1 MKSNSLL
8 VRLIAA
14 FAVITI
20 LALGAVFA
28 FMTWSTSAEFDRV
41 RERLDSQRASELGI
55 AATRYYMA
63 AGDWTGVQPY
73 VRHMGDM
80 WDWRIILTDENGTV
94 VADSDE
100 SLVGQVYSADPR
112 EGLIVAQVGDRDA
125 PGTLYMEPQN
135 PPGAERAMLAGLVKR
150 IGRFL
155 ILGLLVAFAASVVL
169 AWFLSRRILTPVTD
183 LRLAV
188 QRLGAGDLSQRVE
201 VKDPGELG
209 DLANAFNTMVGQ
221 LQQADATQRQMIA
234 DIAHEL
240 RTPLS
245 NIRGYVEA
253 IKDKVLEPDAET
265 IAVLDGE
272 AVLLSRLVEDLQELS
287 IVEAGQ
293 LTLQRQPEDVAQL
306 VAHAADAM
314 RTAASAKEV
323 ALSTAVDDELPL
335 VSVDYHRIS
344 QVLRNLLDNALAH
357 TPHGGSIAI
366 QARPQGGFIE
376 VSVTDTGE
384 GIRPEDV
391 PHVFDRFYR
400 ADRSRARATGGRG
413 LGLTISKELIEAHGG
428 AIGVESEPGEGSR
441 FWFTVPV
448 DAAEAPADGQAPHT
462 MH

>member
-1 MKSNSLL
+1 MKNHSLL
-8 VRLIAA
+8 FRLIAA

-20 LALGAVFA
+20 LALASVFA
-28 FMTWSTSAEFDRV
+28 FMSWSTSAEFDRF
-41 RERLDSQRASELGI
+41 REHLDNQRASELGI

-63 AGDWTGVQPY
+63 AGDWTGIQPY

-80 WDWRIILTDENGTV
+80 WDWRVILTDAEGVV
-94 VADSDE
+94 VADSEETLLGQAYSEE
-100 SLVGQVYSADPR
+100 SR
-112 EGLIVAQVGDRDA
+112 EGLIIAHVGDPKA
-125 PGTLYMEPQN
+125 AGTLYMEPQN
-135 PPGAERAMLAGLVKR
+135 PPGAERALFGGLVNR

-155 ILGLLVAFAASVVL
+155 ISGLLVAFAASVVL
-169 AWFLSRRILTPVTD
+169 AWFLSRRILTPVRD

-188 QRLGAGDLSQRVE
+188 QRLGAGDLSQRVD
-201 VKDPGELG
+201 VQDPGELG
-209 DLANAFNTMVGQ
+209 ELVNAFNTMVSQ
-221 LQQADATQRQMIA
+221 LQQADTTQRQMIA

-245 NIRGYVEA
+245 NIRGYVEG

-265 IAVLDGE
+265 IAILDGE
-272 AVLLSRLVEDLQELS
+272 ALLLSRLVEDLQELS

-293 LTLQRQPEDVAQL
+293 LALQRQPEDVAQL
-306 VAHAADAM
+306 VTHAAEAM
-314 RTAASAKEV
+314 HAAAVAKGV
-323 ALSTAVDDELPL
+323 AVSTQVDGELPL

-357 TPHGGSIAI
+357 TPEGGSITVTTA
-366 QARPQGGFIE
+366 PQGDFVE

-384 GIRPEDV
+384 GIEQENL

-413 LGLTISKELIEAHGG
+413 LGLTISKELVEAHGG
-428 AIGVESEPGEGSR
+428 KIGVESEPGEGSR

-448 DAAEAPADGQAPHT
+448 DRDDAPSTHPQG
-462 MH
+462 

>member
-41 RERLDSQRASELGI
+41 RERLDNQRASELGM
-55 AATRYYMA
+55 AATRYYVA

-73 VRHMGDM
+73 LRHMGDM
-80 WDWRIILTDENGTV
+80 WDWRIILTDADGTV

-100 SLVGQVYSADPR
+100 SLLGQTYSADPR
-112 EGLIVAQVGDRDA
+112 DGLIVAQVGDRKA

-135 PPGAERAMLAGLVKR
+135 PPGAERAMLAGLLKR

-155 ILGLLVAFAASVVL
+155 ILGLLVAFAASVAL

-188 QRLGAGDLSQRVE
+188 QRLGAGDLSQRVD

-209 DLANAFNTMVGQ
+209 ELANAFNTMVGQ

-293 LTLQRQPEDVAQL
+293 LTLQRQPEDIAQL
-306 VAHAADAM
+306 VAHAAEAM
-314 RTAASAKEV
+314 RAAATAKGV
-323 ALSTAVDDELPL
+323 TVSTSVGDELPL

-344 QVLRNLLDNALAH
+344 QVLRNLLDNALTH
-357 TPHGGSIAI
+357 TAQGGSIAVE
-366 QARPQGGFIE
+366 ATPRGDFIE
-376 VSVTDTGE
+376 VSVSDTGE
-384 GIRPEDV
+384 GIQPEDL

-413 LGLTISKELIEAHGG
+413 LGLTISKELVEAHGG
-428 AIGVESEPGEGSR
+428 AIGVGSESGEGSR

-448 DAAEAPADGQAPHT
+448 DVGESPADGQAAHST
-462 MH
+462 H